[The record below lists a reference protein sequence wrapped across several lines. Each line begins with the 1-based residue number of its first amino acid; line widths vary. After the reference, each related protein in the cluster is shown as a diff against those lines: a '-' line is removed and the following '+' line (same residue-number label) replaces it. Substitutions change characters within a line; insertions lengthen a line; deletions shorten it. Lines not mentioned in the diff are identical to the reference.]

1 MRLIDADELIK
12 KLEFNSWDI
21 EEWELPH
28 EQVSAGLR
36 ANAYDRKTV
45 EDAPTIDAVPVI
57 RCKDCKWWSPN
68 RKTCTEWADYCFRE
82 SKNCILTH
90 FSCRESDY
98 CSWARTGRKE
108 E

>member
-21 EEWELPH
+21 DEWELPH

-45 EDAPTIDAVPVI
+45 EDAPTVDAVPVV
-57 RCKDCKWWSPN
+57 RCKDCRFYETHSFQGKEFRLCGFGFPT
-68 RKTCTEWADYCFRE
+68 RADDF
-82 SKNCILTH
+82 
-90 FSCRESDY
+90 
-98 CSWARTGRKE
+98 CSWSWTGRKGE
-108 E
+108 